1 MSLAIGAQ
9 GTLLKIGNGASS
21 ESFTTVPEVHKLQAP
36 NIKYDLLETS
46 SHDTSVFKEY
56 IPGLADG
63 ENIAASYWFVPTN
76 SVHIGIRTDALART
90 KRNFEI
96 IFPGGGTGA
105 QMAMGAYITNMSPT
119 ADVNTVLVA
128 QMNAKVTGTITWT

>member
-1 MSLAIGAQ
+1 MALAIGAQ
-9 GTLLKIGNGASS
+9 GTLFKIGNGASS
-21 ESFTTVPEVHKLQAP
+21 EAFTTVPETHKLQAP
-36 NIKYDLLETS
+36 NIKFDLLDTS
-46 SHDTSVFKEY
+46 SHDTAVYKEY

-63 ENIAASYWFVPTN
+63 ENAQASIWFVPTN
-76 SVHIGIRTDALART
+76 SVHIGIRTDSLART

-105 QMAMGAYITNMSPT
+105 QMAFSSYITGFSPT

-128 QMNAKVTGTITWT
+128 QVTAKVTGAVTWT